1 MPSLFRI
8 MGGGGNSSSSNNN
21 NRQLPQP
28 QQSLR
33 SSASRLTYPG
43 NRAAAA
49 PSSDAAPSMPTTFPR
64 TGGLSDSNTASAASS
79 AGPVTLQG
87 SAVDPAAARVPP
99 PPATEAATR
108 PGAYQ
113 VTRTAVGPAQ
123 VYRVTVPVGVRP
135 GAEFTVHA
143 GLRRVRVRCP
153 PTSSPGQS
161 LQITLPPEP
170 VTHHLLLKMAPLT
183 AAEGTP
189 EGGGAVTMTPDVQA
203 VNRQAMLSGGTAQT
217 FLVTIPPNVH
227 PGQQFTVNVGG
238 QRFAVTCPPS
248 AGPNQKVRIVP
259 PVVRDEPE
267 AAPTT
272 QVFEVAVPEGVQ
284 PGQPFALMANDQ
296 RVLVTC
302 PPNVVPG
309 QKIRFQLPVSH
320 LVGKIELAYESETS
334 GWRRTVRVNDLKF
347 QWVRLEKKKEDAKK
361 EKTDDNDED
370 PLAETT
376 EGMGPSKVVDVEGMK
391 QFDFRRSAYVRKV
404 YYLEGNDARMRTGT
418 IELIPAHEAV
428 VDSRL
433 VYHNRTLLS
442 YSDIASVQGKSLQE
456 KTEWFQNICNQ
467 LTAAWEDGHIKI
479 AVRRSM
485 LLQDSVDAVMSLGRD
500 DLRKR
505 WRIEFLG
512 EPGIDAGG
520 VAREWFE
527 LVTEQIFDPAFGL
540 WIPSANNQ
548 ACVNINPS
556 SGLSC
561 PEDHLIYFRFLGRV
575 IGRALF
581 DRQLIKG
588 HMVQSIY
595 KHILGWPITFED
607 IKAQDEE
614 YYHSLQKLTKM
625 EDVSI
630 MYLDFTVTEESMGAR
645 REIELTEGGALT
657 EVTNANLEQYLES
670 NLRYRM
676 LERTRPQLQ
685 ELLLGFFDVIP
696 EPPLTIF
703 DANELEL
710 TLCGLPTI
718 DMEDWQAN
726 TKYSGLYEMTGRS
739 HETVQWFWEVVLE
752 EFDQEQRARLL
763 QFVTGTS
770 GVPSRGFSVLQGIDG
785 NIKKFTIHGVDRKA
799 YFYPRAHTCFNRIDL
814 PNYSSKEE
822 LLEKLKAAISLSG
835 VGFDIE

>member
-1 MPSLFRI
+1 
-8 MGGGGNSSSSNNN
+8 
-21 NRQLPQP
+21 
-28 QQSLR
+28 
-33 SSASRLTYPG
+33 
-43 NRAAAA
+43 
-49 PSSDAAPSMPTTFPR
+49 
-64 TGGLSDSNTASAASS
+64 
-79 AGPVTLQG
+79 
-87 SAVDPAAARVPP
+87 
-99 PPATEAATR
+99 
-108 PGAYQ
+108 
-113 VTRTAVGPAQ
+113 
-123 VYRVTVPVGVRP
+123 
-135 GAEFTVHA
+135 
-143 GLRRVRVRCP
+143 
-153 PTSSPGQS
+153 
-161 LQITLPPEP
+161 
-170 VTHHLLLKMAPLT
+170 MAPLT

-347 QWVRLEKKKEDAKK
+347 QWVRLEKKTDDKGNS
-361 EKTDDNDED
+361 KTDDGDGED

-376 EGMGPSKVVDVEGMK
+376 EGRNQSKVDVEGMK

-556 SGLSC
+556 SGTFGEMCLWRAIFLS
-561 PEDHLIYFRFLGRV
+561 
-575 IGRALF
+575 
-581 DRQLIKG
+581 
-588 HMVQSIY
+588 
-595 KHILGWPITFED
+595 T
-607 IKAQDEE
+607 
-614 YYHSLQKLTKM
+614 LTC
-625 EDVSI
+625 
-630 MYLDFTVTEESMGAR
+630 FTV
-645 REIELTEGGALT
+645 
-657 EVTNANLEQYLES
+657 V
-670 NLRYRM
+670 
-676 LERTRPQLQ
+676 
-685 ELLLGFFDVIP
+685 
-696 EPPLTIF
+696 
-703 DANELEL
+703 
-710 TLCGLPTI
+710 C
-718 DMEDWQAN
+718 
-726 TKYSGLYEMTGRS
+726 K
-739 HETVQWFWEVVLE
+739 
-752 EFDQEQRARLL
+752 
-763 QFVTGTS
+763 
-770 GVPSRGFSVLQGIDG
+770 
-785 NIKKFTIHGVDRKA
+785 
-799 YFYPRAHTCFNRIDL
+799 
-814 PNYSSKEE
+814 
-822 LLEKLKAAISLSG
+822 
-835 VGFDIE
+835 

>member
-1 MPSLFRI
+1 
-8 MGGGGNSSSSNNN
+8 
-21 NRQLPQP
+21 
-28 QQSLR
+28 
-33 SSASRLTYPG
+33 
-43 NRAAAA
+43 
-49 PSSDAAPSMPTTFPR
+49 
-64 TGGLSDSNTASAASS
+64 
-79 AGPVTLQG
+79 
-87 SAVDPAAARVPP
+87 
-99 PPATEAATR
+99 
-108 PGAYQ
+108 
-113 VTRTAVGPAQ
+113 
-123 VYRVTVPVGVRP
+123 
-135 GAEFTVHA
+135 
-143 GLRRVRVRCP
+143 
-153 PTSSPGQS
+153 
-161 LQITLPPEP
+161 
-170 VTHHLLLKMAPLT
+170 MAPLT

-189 EGGGAVTMTPDVQA
+189 EGGGAVEMTPDVQA

-259 PVVRDEPE
+259 PVVREEPE

-347 QWVRLEKKKEDAKK
+347 QWVRLEKKKEDGNKG
-361 EKTDDNDED
+361 KTDYED
-370 PLAETT
+370 PLAET
-376 EGMGPSKVVDVEGMK
+376 EGESTGQSKVDVEGMK

-404 YYLEGNDARMRTGT
+404 CYLEGNDARMRTGT

-456 KTEWFQNICNQ
+456 KTEWFQNICGQ
-467 LTAAWEDGHIKI
+467 LTAAWEDGHIKV

-556 SGLSC
+556 SGTFGFWCLLREMRLS
-561 PEDHLIYFRFLGRV
+561 
-575 IGRALF
+575 
-581 DRQLIKG
+581 
-588 HMVQSIY
+588 
-595 KHILGWPITFED
+595 
-607 IKAQDEE
+607 
-614 YYHSLQKLTKM
+614 
-625 EDVSI
+625 
-630 MYLDFTVTEESMGAR
+630 
-645 REIELTEGGALT
+645 ALT
-657 EVTNANLEQYLES
+657 VLLFLQI
-670 NLRYRM
+670 
-676 LERTRPQLQ
+676 RT
-685 ELLLGFFDVIP
+685 F
-696 EPPLTIF
+696 
-703 DANELEL
+703 
-710 TLCGLPTI
+710 
-718 DMEDWQAN
+718 
-726 TKYSGLYEMTGRS
+726 
-739 HETVQWFWEVVLE
+739 
-752 EFDQEQRARLL
+752 
-763 QFVTGTS
+763 
-770 GVPSRGFSVLQGIDG
+770 
-785 NIKKFTIHGVDRKA
+785 
-799 YFYPRAHTCFNRIDL
+799 
-814 PNYSSKEE
+814 
-822 LLEKLKAAISLSG
+822 LS
-835 VGFDIE
+835 

>member
-8 MGGGGNSSSSNNN
+8 MGGGNTSSSHN
-21 NRQLPQP
+21 NRQQNP
-28 QQSLR
+28 QQPR
-33 SSASRLTYPG
+33 SSAGRLTYPG
-43 NRAAAA
+43 NRATTAAA
-49 PSSDAAPSMPTTFPR
+49 PPCVVSTSTPADQQPRSTSSMPSTFPR
-64 TGGLSDSNTASAASS
+64 TGTFDTTTSAPPAALS
-79 AGPVTLQG
+79 AGQQVHQPVSLQG
-87 SAVDPAAARVPP
+87 STVDPSTSRVPP
-99 PPATEAATR
+99 PAQPVSDAATR

-113 VTRTAVGPAQ
+113 VTRTSVGPAQ

-135 GAEFTVHA
+135 GSEFTVHA

-189 EGGGAVTMTPDVQA
+189 EGGGAVEMTPDVLA

-217 FLVTIPPNVH
+217 FLVTIPANVH

-238 QRFAVTCPPS
+238 QRFAVTCPPT

-259 PVVRDEPE
+259 PVIREEPE

-347 QWVRLEKKKEDAKK
+347 QWVRLEKKETENETELAKTQG
-361 EKTDDNDED
+361 KTDYED
-370 PLAETT
+370 PLADSDIGT
-376 EGMGPSKVVDVEGMK
+376 GNISQSKVDIEGMK
-391 QFDFRRSAYVRKV
+391 NFDFCRSAYVRKV
-404 YYLEGNDARMRTGT
+404 SYLEGNDARMRTGK
-418 IELIPAHEAV
+418 IELIPAQDAV

-442 YSDIASVQGKSLQE
+442 YSDIASIQGKSLQE
-456 KTEWFQNICNQ
+456 KTEWFQNICSQ

-479 AVRRSM
+479 AVRRGL

-556 SGLSC
+556 SGTFFGSPCDCCETHIMCSC
-561 PEDHLIYFRFLGRV
+561 
-575 IGRALF
+575 
-581 DRQLIKG
+581 
-588 HMVQSIY
+588 
-595 KHILGWPITFED
+595 
-607 IKAQDEE
+607 
-614 YYHSLQKLTKM
+614 
-625 EDVSI
+625 
-630 MYLDFTVTEESMGAR
+630 
-645 REIELTEGGALT
+645 
-657 EVTNANLEQYLES
+657 
-670 NLRYRM
+670 
-676 LERTRPQLQ
+676 
-685 ELLLGFFDVIP
+685 
-696 EPPLTIF
+696 
-703 DANELEL
+703 
-710 TLCGLPTI
+710 
-718 DMEDWQAN
+718 
-726 TKYSGLYEMTGRS
+726 
-739 HETVQWFWEVVLE
+739 
-752 EFDQEQRARLL
+752 
-763 QFVTGTS
+763 
-770 GVPSRGFSVLQGIDG
+770 
-785 NIKKFTIHGVDRKA
+785 
-799 YFYPRAHTCFNRIDL
+799 
-814 PNYSSKEE
+814 
-822 LLEKLKAAISLSG
+822 
-835 VGFDIE
+835 

>member
-1 MPSLFRI
+1 M
-8 MGGGGNSSSSNNN
+8 
-21 NRQLPQP
+21 
-28 QQSLR
+28 
-33 SSASRLTYPG
+33 
-43 NRAAAA
+43 
-49 PSSDAAPSMPTTFPR
+49 
-64 TGGLSDSNTASAASS
+64 
-79 AGPVTLQG
+79 
-87 SAVDPAAARVPP
+87 
-99 PPATEAATR
+99 
-108 PGAYQ
+108 
-113 VTRTAVGPAQ
+113 GPAQ

-189 EGGGAVTMTPDVQA
+189 EGGGAVEMTPDVQA

-217 FLVTIPPNVH
+217 FLVTIPANVH

-238 QRFAVTCPPS
+238 QRFAVTCPPT

-259 PVVRDEPE
+259 PVVREEPE

-272 QVFEVAVPEGVQ
+272 QVFEVAVPDGVN

-302 PPNVVPG
+302 PPNVVSG

-347 QWVRLEKKKEDAKK
+347 QWVRLEKM
-361 EKTDDNDED
+361 KTDEDGYKAESKTDFED
-370 PLAETT
+370 PLAEIDEAGESAGQSKVDI
-376 EGMGPSKVVDVEGMK
+376 EGMQ

-404 YYLEGNDARMRTGT
+404 CYLEGNDARMRTGT

-442 YSDIASVQGKSLQE
+442 YSDIASIQGKPLQE
-456 KTEWFQNICNQ
+456 KTEWFQNICGQ
-467 LTAAWEDGHIKI
+467 LTAAWEDGHIKV
-479 AVRRSM
+479 AVRRSL

-527 LVTEQIFDPAFGL
+527 LVTEQMFDPAFGL

-556 SGLSC
+556 SGTFLCLSWSGMIS
-561 PEDHLIYFRFLGRV
+561 LLYQLTNLS
-575 IGRALF
+575 LF
-581 DRQLIKG
+581 
-588 HMVQSIY
+588 Y
-595 KHILGWPITFED
+595 
-607 IKAQDEE
+607 
-614 YYHSLQKLTKM
+614 
-625 EDVSI
+625 
-630 MYLDFTVTEESMGAR
+630 
-645 REIELTEGGALT
+645 
-657 EVTNANLEQYLES
+657 
-670 NLRYRM
+670 
-676 LERTRPQLQ
+676 
-685 ELLLGFFDVIP
+685 
-696 EPPLTIF
+696 
-703 DANELEL
+703 
-710 TLCGLPTI
+710 
-718 DMEDWQAN
+718 
-726 TKYSGLYEMTGRS
+726 
-739 HETVQWFWEVVLE
+739 
-752 EFDQEQRARLL
+752 
-763 QFVTGTS
+763 
-770 GVPSRGFSVLQGIDG
+770 VLQ
-785 NIKKFTIHGVDRKA
+785 HCLVQ
-799 YFYPRAHTCFNRIDL
+799 RI
-814 PNYSSKEE
+814 
-822 LLEKLKAAISLSG
+822 I
-835 VGFDIE
+835 